1 VCECKYLCGGECGEG
16 LCVSVYMRVSG
27 GVGEAV
33 CVCVCVCV
41 YVRCIYTDHTDRY
54 LARFQS
60 SAIVQ

>member
-41 YVRCIYTDHTDRY
+41 CM
-54 LARFQS
+54 
-60 SAIVQ
+60 